1 MLFRSKQ
8 QGFSILEMV
17 VVTGIFVMV
26 TGVVLANLPKF
37 RNQASL
43 DLTAQEVALSIR
55 EAQVY
60 GTATKVSD
68 GDYPSYGIHFSLA
81 DNTAN
86 KNFVLFADD
95 GNKVFDSG
103 VEDGDVCDGDNSECL
118 ERYALDGPFYVLGLC
133 TDNGSETCT
142 FFSDGVDISLDL
154 VYKRPFPEPSI
165 CVDGN
170 PGDCNYTNA
179 TIIIGSPEGSESKL
193 IKVWNN
199 GQISVINPPTP

>member
-1 MLFRSKQ
+1 
-8 QGFSILEMV
+8 MV

-26 TGVVLANLPKF
+26 TGVVMANLPKF

-60 GTATKVSD
+60 GTATKVS
-68 GDYPSYGIHFSLA
+68 GGEYPSYGIHFDIKNS
-81 DNTAN
+81 TAN

-95 GNKVFDSG
+95 GNRVFDPG
-103 VEDGDVCDGDNSECL
+103 IDPGDGCGLTVGECL
-118 ERYALDGPFYVLGLC
+118 ERYALDGPFYILKIC
-133 TDNGSETCT
+133 TNDGSNEECITYN
-142 FFSDGVDISLDL
+142 DGVDISLDL
-154 VYKRPFPEPSI
+154 VYRRPFPEPSI

-170 PGDCNYTNA
+170 SNDCDYTNA
-179 TIIIGSPEGSESKL
+179 TIVIGSPQGDESKL

-199 GQISVINPPTP
+199 GQISVANPVTL